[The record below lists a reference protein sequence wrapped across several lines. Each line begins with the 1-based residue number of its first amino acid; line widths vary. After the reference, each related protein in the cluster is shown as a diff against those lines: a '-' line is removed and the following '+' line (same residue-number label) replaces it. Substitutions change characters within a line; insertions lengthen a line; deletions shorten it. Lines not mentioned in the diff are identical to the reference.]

1 MRTMNKQ
8 TLNIASVCIV
18 ALILVFSITQKKQK
32 NEIDNADNISIDS
45 SGNKIETKADQYKA
59 DIISTVSEANIKNFQ
74 DFTQSFK
81 KTDKDN
87 LTDAL
92 SKDVFSQY
100 IKYNTS
106 GTMSE
111 DDILNVTNNVL
122 NQSTNI
128 SNPVGYADIKI
139 SPSNISS
146 LKIYGNDIAIIQDS
160 INKGIISIENKSNK
174 IPYLASIYSTSAR
187 LFTEIDVPESL
198 SSYHINII
206 NGYKK
211 YSEGLLMMEKQEQ
224 DPATALLGLNK
235 VKTATDEIL
244 SNFDNIK
251 KAIILNKV
259 DYVESD
265 PGFIWISNNPN
276 NTAIKLE

>member
-1 MRTMNKQ
+1 MILMNKQ
-8 TLNIASVCIV
+8 TLNIVSVCVV
-18 ALILVFSITQKKQK
+18 ALILVFSITQKTKK
-32 NEIDNADNISIDS
+32 NESNNANNISIS
-45 SGNKIETKADQYKA
+45 NNGNKIETKADQYKA
-59 DIISTVSEANIKNFQ
+59 DIIKTVSEANIKNFQ
-74 DFTQSFK
+74 EFTTSFK
-81 KTDKDN
+81 KTEKDN
-87 LTDAL
+87 LTDVL

-111 DDILNVTNNVL
+111 DDIAEVTNNVL
-122 NQSTNI
+122 NRSTDI
-128 SNPVGYADIKI
+128 SDPVSYTDIQI

-146 LKIYGNDIAIIQDS
+146 LKIYGNNIAVIQNS
-160 INKGIISIENKSNK
+160 INRGILSINTKNDK
-174 IPYLASIYSTSAR
+174 IPYLASIYSTSAK
-187 LFTEIDVPESL
+187 LFIEIDVPESL
-198 SSYHINII
+198 SSNHINII

-259 DYVESD
+259 DYTEND
-265 PGFIWISNNPN
+265 PGFIWISNNPD

>member
-1 MRTMNKQ
+1 MIAMNKQ

-18 ALILVFSITQKKQK
+18 ALILVFSTTQKKQK
-32 NEIDNADNISIDS
+32 NNTNNANNISIS
-45 SGNKIETKADQYKA
+45 NGVNKIETKADQYKA
-59 DIISTVSEANIKNFQ
+59 DIINTVSDANIKNFQ
-74 DFTQSFK
+74 DFTKSFK
-81 KTDKDN
+81 KTGNDN
-87 LTDAL
+87 LTDSL

-106 GTMSE
+106 GTMSD
-111 DDILNVTNNVL
+111 DDILEVTNNVL
-122 NQSTNI
+122 SQSTNI
-128 SNPVGYADIKI
+128 SDPITYTDIQI
-139 SPSNISS
+139 TTPNISN
-146 LKIYGNDIAIIQDS
+146 LKIYGNNIAVIQNS
-160 INKGIISIENKSNK
+160 INKGILSIEDKSSK
-174 IPYLASIYSTSAR
+174 IPYLASIYSASAK
-187 LFTEIDVPESL
+187 LFIEIDVPESL
-198 SSYHINII
+198 SENHINII

-244 SNFDNIK
+244 SNFENIK

-259 DYVESD
+259 DYTENE
-265 PGFIWISNNPN
+265 PGFIWISNNPD